1 MENNSKTT
9 ACTAEARLVAV
20 EQIYAGL
27 GLEAIGIEVLVGGD
41 CLGICGNVHDWVLL
55 GYLDVLLLRSGMNML
70 GYIAHRLPAI
80 SNISK
85 TSSVC
90 RKHYSG

>member
-1 MENNSKTT
+1 LENNSKTT

-27 GLEAIGIEVLVGGD
+27 GLEAIGIEALVGGD

-55 GYLDVLLLRSGMNML
+55 GSGMNML

-85 TSSVC
+85 NSSVC
-90 RKHYSG
+90 RKHYTG